1 MTKRSCGLAILVLL
15 SMLGY
20 TFVQAQSQ
28 ENKVF
33 TIDECIQMTLKTNPD
48 LISAENYY
56 KSAKNSVWTAWG
68 NFLPNV
74 GTNLG
79 YARVRRGPSSTPGIN
94 PATGQLV
101 TFEGTT
107 KGYSAGIN
115 ASMDLFNLSN
125 VFALYRANALKN
137 SGYDNYILAKQN
149 LIVSV
154 KQSYLELLKAKMLLE
169 IQKDAVQRGEQQL
182 KIAQSRYEL
191 GSASLSDVLKA
202 KVQYGNEKLALIVA
216 QDNVKLSQAKLNAL
230 IGRDIN
236 LPLEVEDVLMSPE
249 INYTYEAALQEAM
262 QNNYEYK
269 RAYQDLR
276 AAKHNLKMAVSNWLP
291 TVSLSYRY
299 GWSNE
304 NLDMLGYFLKK
315 DYDQTISGSLNFNI
329 FNGFQNKAATSNAK
343 LDARY
348 AQENYRQTKENVA
361 LEVKDAYLT
370 IQQAKEKLD
379 LTGESVR
386 SAKEDLDLVQEK
398 YNLGAATILELLD
411 AEVSFKQAKSDEV
424 QALFDYNMAVAKLEK
439 AIGKI

>member
-1 MTKRSCGLAILVLL
+1 
-15 SMLGY
+15 
-20 TFVQAQSQ
+20 
-28 ENKVF
+28 
-33 TIDECIQMTLKTNPD
+33 
-48 LISAENYY
+48 
-56 KSAKNSVWTAWG
+56 
-68 NFLPNV
+68 
-74 GTNLG
+74 
-79 YARVRRGPSSTPGIN
+79 
-94 PATGQLV
+94 
-101 TFEGTT
+101 
-107 KGYSAGIN
+107 
-115 ASMDLFNLSN
+115 
-125 VFALYRANALKN
+125 
-137 SGYDNYILAKQN
+137 
-149 LIVSV
+149 
-154 KQSYLELLKAKMLLE
+154 
-169 IQKDAVQRGEQQL
+169 
-182 KIAQSRYEL
+182 
-191 GSASLSDVLKA
+191 
-202 KVQYGNEKLALIVA
+202 
-216 QDNVKLSQAKLNAL
+216 
-230 IGRDIN
+230 
-236 LPLEVEDVLMSPE
+236 
-249 INYTYEAALQEAM
+249 
-262 QNNYEYK
+262 
-269 RAYQDLR
+269 
-276 AAKHNLKMAVSNWLP
+276 NWLP

>member
-1 MTKRSCGLAILVLL
+1 MKKKSCAFAFLILFVVF
-15 SMLGY
+15 SY
-20 TFVQAQSQ
+20 SFVQAQSQ
-28 ENKVF
+28 ESKIF
-33 TIDECIQMTLKTNPD
+33 TMEECIQMTLKTNPD

-68 NFLPNV
+68 NFLPTV
-74 GTNLG
+74 GTDLG
-79 YARVRRGPSSTPGIN
+79 YRRTKTGPSSTPG
-94 PATGQLV
+94 TG
-101 TFEGTT
+101 EGTT
-107 KGYSAGIN
+107 KGYSAGIS

-137 SGYDNYILAKQN
+137 SGYDNYVLAKQN

-236 LPLEVEDVLMSPE
+236 LPLEVEDVLVSPE
-249 INYTYEAALQEAM
+249 INYTYETALGEAM

-269 RAYQDLR
+269 KAYQDLR

-291 TVSLSYRY
+291 TLSLGYDYS
-299 GWSNE
+299 WSNE
-304 NLDMLGYFLKK
+304 NLDMLGYFWKK
-315 DYDQTISGSLNFNI
+315 DYDRTIRGSLNFNI
-329 FNGFQNKAATSNAK
+329 FNGFQNKTATSNAK

-348 AQENYRQTKENVA
+348 AQENYRQTKENVG
-361 LEVKDAYLT
+361 LEVKNAYLT
-370 IQQAKEKLD
+370 IQQAKEKLG

-398 YNLGAATILELLD
+398 YNLGAATMLELLD

-424 QALFDYNMAVAKLEK
+424 QALFDYNLAFARLEK
-439 AIGKI
+439 GMGR